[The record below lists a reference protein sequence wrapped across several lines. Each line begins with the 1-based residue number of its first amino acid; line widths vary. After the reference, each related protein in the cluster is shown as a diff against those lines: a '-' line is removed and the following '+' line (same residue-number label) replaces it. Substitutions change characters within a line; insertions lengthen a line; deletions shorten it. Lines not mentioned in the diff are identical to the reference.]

1 MTLGAPARMS
11 NNISFIINLIS
22 FSIYLKIY
30 VCVYVLYGIQNGLT
44 NFDEFSGKFGIDLI
58 NIILFF

>member
-11 NNISFIINLIS
+11 NNISFIIYLIS